1 MSTSNQLPSLISDHV
16 GYPTPMLKL
25 KGAWSTVMWCHTHT
39 TVVQGHAHLLSINYA
54 CTHAQSLTGKKKW
67 QLGGKR
73 KACKM
78 AGNISTLDIGPVI
91 FGDTEELI
99 DFLQQ
104 KHLLASIMVCSNCGT
119 AMTLRQKSDISDG
132 CIFRCAS
139 CKTTK
144 SLRAG
149 SFFSKSKLTLQQWLV
164 LLYWWVREYPVT
176 DAAEEAR
183 VC

>member
-1 MSTSNQLPSLISDHV
+1 
-16 GYPTPMLKL
+16 
-25 KGAWSTVMWCHTHT
+25 
-39 TVVQGHAHLLSINYA
+39 
-54 CTHAQSLTGKKKW
+54 
-67 QLGGKR
+67 
-73 KACKM
+73 M
-78 AGNISTLDIGPVI
+78 AGNISILDSGPVI

-104 KHLLASIMVCSNCGT
+104 KHLLASNMVCSNCGT

-176 DAAEEAR
+176 NAAEEAR
-183 VC
+183 VGRDTTIDAYQWLREVCSTNCFRIQFDWEVLARLSR